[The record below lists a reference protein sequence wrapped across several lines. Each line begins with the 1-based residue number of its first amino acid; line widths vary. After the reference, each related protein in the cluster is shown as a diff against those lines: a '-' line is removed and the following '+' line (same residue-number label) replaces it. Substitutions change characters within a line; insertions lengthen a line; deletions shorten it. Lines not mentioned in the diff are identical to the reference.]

1 MTRRIGRYKRNY
13 RRANRDLFGSV
24 AARIASPQ
32 LCPPRPAAE
41 RKNARDAANA
51 IWAKIR
57 RRPNSDEVNHGVNM
71 AYRKT
76 YPEGPH
82 KIPSADHPC
91 ASRWISIMGHFKKRM
106 MELERGSSIKS
117 APKKRPSRGRR
128 RSR

>member
-13 RRANRDLFGSV
+13 RPSYRDLLGS
-24 AARIASPQ
+24 RSMHIASPA

-51 IWAKIR
+51 IWSKVR
-57 RRPNSDEVNHGVNM
+57 RSPTSDEINHGVNM
-71 AYRKT
+71 AYWKT

-82 KIPSADHPC
+82 KIPTADHPC

-106 MELERGSSIKS
+106 RELERGSRISM
-117 APKKRPSRGRR
+117 
-128 RSR
+128 